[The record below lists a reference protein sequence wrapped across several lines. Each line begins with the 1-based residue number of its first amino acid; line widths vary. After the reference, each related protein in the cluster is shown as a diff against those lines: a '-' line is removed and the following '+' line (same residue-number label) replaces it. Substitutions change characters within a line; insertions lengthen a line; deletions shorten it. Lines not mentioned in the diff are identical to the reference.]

1 MTVLST
7 NSNENVEFD
16 DLVRKIRDFVDER
29 DWEQFHSPKNLSM
42 ALVVEASELVEIF
55 QWLSEDQSLNL
66 DPDQKQRV
74 EEEAADVMN
83 YLIRICDRLDIDLLK
98 ATDRKIQINSEKY
111 PAEQVRGS
119 ALKYSEFK
127 S

>member
-1 MTVLST
+1 
-7 NSNENVEFD
+7 
-16 DLVRKIRDFVDER
+16 
-29 DWEQFHSPKNLSM
+29 M

-55 QWLSEDQSLNL
+55 QWLSEEQSLNL
-66 DPDQKQRV
+66 DPDQLQRV

>member
-55 QWLSEDQSLNL
+55 QWLSEEQSLNL
-66 DPDQKQRV
+66 DPDQLQRV

-98 ATDRKIQINSEKY
+98 ATDRKIQINSERY

>member
-55 QWLSEDQSLNL
+55 QWLSEEQSLNL

-98 ATDRKIQINSEKY
+98 ATDRKIQINAKKY
-111 PAEQVRGS
+111 PAEQARGS

>member
-55 QWLSEDQSLNL
+55 QWLSEEQSLNL
-66 DPDQKQRV
+66 DPDQMQRV

>member
-1 MTVLST
+1 MTVLSA
-7 NSNENVEFD
+7 NSNENVEFE
-16 DLVRKIRDFVDER
+16 DLVRKIRKFVDER

-55 QWLSEDQSLNL
+55 QWSSEEQSLNL

-74 EEEAADVMN
+74 EEEVADVMN

-98 ATDRKIQINSEKY
+98 ATNRKIQINSEKY